1 MRRFVADVDYAGG
14 YTLSP
19 DGQWL
24 IYSSVI
30 EGYAKLLRLDVN
42 DPSRRFQITTGESN
56 DIDAW
61 FSPDGK
67 RLAFTALD
75 KLWMMDLPRGTPRR
89 VTNVEGATGEHSPV
103 WSPDGR
109 YVAFNS
115 AADNLS
121 TEDDDAVQDRALEV
135 ATAAEHGDELGKLRG
150 GVAVQGGRIDLS
162 QVPSTKPAF
171 TSIHVDD
178 RGYLWI
184 RPALPA
190 DAAGSA
196 FDVLDPGGKYLGRV
210 ELPVK
215 VDERMPVVVRGDR
228 LYTVVLSEDDVP
240 QLVRFRVEGRASA
253 ETRVAGR

>member
-1 MRRFVADVDYAGG
+1 MQSSAFIPFAPALVWA
-14 YTLSP
+14 LSP
-19 DGQWL
+19 
-24 IYSSVI
+24 
-30 EGYAKLLRLDVN
+30 EGRVW
-42 DPSRRFQITTGESN
+42 SGISGEY
-56 DIDAW
+56 
-61 FSPDGK
+61 
-67 RLAFTALD
+67 RLALHEPGGDTLRTTEVP
-75 KLWMMDLPRGTPRR
+75 LPPI
-89 VTNVEGATGEHSPV
+89 PV
-103 WSPDGR
+103 
-109 YVAFNS
+109 
-115 AADNLS
+115 
-121 TEDDDAVQDRALEV
+121 
-135 ATAAEHGDELGKLRG
+135 TAAEREQAARELKYFTD
-150 GVAVQGGRIDLS
+150 QGGRIDLS